1 MSTPFSPTDSP
12 GVEFTLNP
20 EYKRND
26 VGVFEEFHG
35 PGSGKTE
42 ENDDLPE
49 EIREVFEEHD
59 LFKKTFRCVLWE
71 TGGMQGDKFSP
82 SNSSVV
88 KSYSNMVPSMDYIAK
103 NYGPG
108 SYFFAFTYS
117 KGAGNPGTN
126 EEKKKADE
134 KARQEKK
141 TVPFIISE
149 KMREVYDA
157 YQFDKKIKLMEARKK
172 RIRDL
177 KMNGELDKAIMGDS
191 DDVNKQSAK
200 EYVKEILDVAGSLGL
215 NRGSSTDWGA
225 LIASAAP
232 IALPL
237 LNMMMENSRRA
248 DEKAT
253 QMQMLMINMMQ
264 QGNKNLVD
272 IMANNQQQ
280 GGAQQTFDLMKGMFS
295 NMLDFKEEIKERTE
309 ESSGVD
315 RIIDMIA
322 KAMPMIA
329 GILTMSAAQ
338 RQANPMVRMAVDQVG
353 AQMNQNPDFQA
364 VKNNPEVLKELILK
378 TDPAYGW
385 EAIDGLLNIAGM
397 VRPDDCPRLAHQRYP
412 QNSGK
417 NPPPEGQ

>member
-20 EYKRND
+20 DYKRSET
-26 VGVFEEFHG
+26 GIFEEFHG
-35 PGSGKTE
+35 PGSGKSE
-42 ENDDLPE
+42 ETDDLPE
-49 EIREVFEEHD
+49 EIRTVFEEHD
-59 LFKKTFRCVLWE
+59 LFKKQFRCVLWE
-71 TGGMQGDKFSP
+71 TGGMQGDRFSP

-88 KSYSNMVPSMDYIAK
+88 KSYTNMVPSMDYVAK
-103 NYGPG
+103 HYGPG

-117 KGAGNPGTN
+117 KAPGNPGSA
-126 EEKKKADE
+126 EKQKADE

-141 TVPFIISE
+141 VVPFIISE
-149 KMREVYDA
+149 KMRELYETF
-157 YQFDKKIKLMEARKK
+157 QFEKKIKLMEERKK

-177 KMNGELDKAIMGDS
+177 KMTGELDKAIMGDS

-215 NRGSSTDWGA
+215 NRGSTTDWAG

-232 IALPL
+232 IALPI

-264 QGNKNLVD
+264 QGNKNMVD
-272 IMANNQQQ
+272 VMMNNQQQ
-280 GGAQQTFDLMKGMFS
+280 GGAQQTFELMKGMVS

-309 ESSGVD
+309 ETSGVD

-338 RQANPMVRMAVDQVG
+338 RQANPMVKMAVDQVG
-353 AQMNQNPDFQA
+353 AQMERNPDFQA
-364 VKNNPEVLKELILK
+364 VKNNPEVLRELVLK
-378 TDPAYGW
+378 TDPEYGW
-385 EAIDGLLNIAGM
+385 EAIDGLLGIAGM
-397 VRPDDCPRLAHQRYP
+397 ARPDDCPRLESQRYP
-412 QNSGK
+412 RGNPK
-417 NPPPEGQ
+417 NIPQGEQ

>member
-1 MSTPFSPTDSP
+1 MSNPFSPTDSP

-71 TGGMQGDKFSP
+71 TAGIQGDKFSP
-82 SNSSVV
+82 SNSSPM
-88 KSYSNMVPSMDYIAK
+88 KSYYNMVPSMDYIAR

-117 KGAGNPGTN
+117 KGKPGADT
-126 EEKKKADE
+126 EKNDKGKTA
-134 KARQEKK
+134 QEKK
-141 TVPFIISE
+141 TVPFVISE
-149 KMREVYDA
+149 KLREVYDT

-177 KMNGELDKAIMGDS
+177 KMNGELDKAIMGES

-215 NRGSSTDWGA
+215 NRGSTTDWAGIIAGA
-225 LIASAAP
+225 SPFVVP
-232 IALPL
+232 IVSML
-237 LNMMMENSRRA
+237 MENSRRA
-248 DEKAT
+248 DEKAQ
-253 QMQMLMINMMQ
+253 QMQLLMINMMQ

-280 GGAQQTFDLMKGMFS
+280 GGVMQTFDLMKGMFS
-295 NMLDFKEEIKERTE
+295 NMLDFKEEVKERTE

-338 RQANPMVRMAVDQVG
+338 RQANPMVKMAVDQVG
-353 AQMNQNPDFQA
+353 AQMEQNPDFQA
-364 VKNNPEVLKELILK
+364 VKNNPEILRELVLK

-397 VRPDDCPRLAHQRYP
+397 TRPAECPRLVHQRYP